1 MNFKCHICWLRG
13 FQEHVVKGSLPYIP
27 KPLAERLL
35 IGAGSV
41 YRLQT
46 AIPMLHGSTVVV
58 HFGQETVDTEG
69 TAARCA

>member
-46 AIPMLHGSTVVV
+46 AIPMLHG
-58 HFGQETVDTEG
+58 
-69 TAARCA
+69 